1 MLGLVDELN
10 EKLKDLRERIDP
22 MKKALE
28 KVAPFLPLRASSQPS
43 PQISTL
49 APVEDELVK
58 YLEVKQQILLSY
70 CINIIF
76 YLMLKAEGASVQSHP
91 VMKQLLKL
99 RFPSSILSASPHPSF
114 PPSSVPQIH
123 HGANETSRREDEAS
137 DRSIVKRC

>member
-1 MLGLVDELN
+1 MLGLVEELN

-28 KVAPFLPLRASSQPS
+28 KVAP
-43 PQISTL
+43 
-49 APVEDELVK
+49 VEDELVK

-70 CINIIF
+70 CINIVF

-99 RFPSSILSASPHPSF
+99 RSHLSPLLLLLCRLHPVSLLA
-114 PPSSVPQIH
+114 H
-123 HGANETSRREDEAS
+123 LRAADTSWRE
-137 DRSIVKRC
+137 